1 MKLTEFKNT
10 IEELGCKNVEIH
22 CGISTYVEVKFKYEN
37 LDFTLSIY
45 KPKDFELTF
54 HQYFVRDFETLDEVF
69 TNYRKSLDL
78 INNWQQLEKFMNKI
92 KELAN
97 KIEDWTLIITKR

>member
-1 MKLTEFKNT
+1 MNLTEFKNA
-10 IEELGCKNVEIH
+10 IKELGCKNVEIH
-22 CGISTYVEVKFKYEN
+22 CGISTYAEVKFEYEN

-54 HQYFVRDFETLDEVF
+54 YQYFARDFEKLDDVF

-78 INNWQQLEKFMNKI
+78 INNWQQLEMFMNKI

-97 KIEDWTLIITKR
+97 EIEDWTLLITKR